1 MVDGERAVEL
11 QRLVASRSV
20 KPRTR
25 SATEMRR
32 GALRVRNHV
41 LAWGARTYVMGIVK
55 VSPDSFSADGA
66 DMIDVGAESTRPGHR
81 PISGDLERARLLP
94 ALAAIRAGAPDAIVS
109 VDTFKAGVFRA
120 AHAAGGDILNSI
132 WGARDDVIEACV
144 DTGAPLVVMHNKPVP
159 VYERDV
165 VDEVLAYLDDAAS
178 RCVRAGIPPE
188 HVILDPGIGFG
199 KLPEHNLVVL
209 GALGRLVALGFPTLI
224 GTSRKS
230 TIGKLTGRAEHYQI
244 VFRQLAE
251 ADAGIE
257 DDVFGRDPG
266 TYAARGGVVEVREH
280 FVDDVALVDGH
291 RFVVHDD
298 ERCAGVDAGLDH
310 VVARAPDRVED
321 VAAGCVRG
329 AKDAGFEGVDR
340 DDRVGGSGSDR
351 GQRGE
356 QAGAF
361 EVA

>member
-41 LAWGARTYVMGIVK
+41 LAWGARTYVMGIVN
-55 VSPDSFSADGA
+55 VSPDSFSGDGDPHAEVAAARALQQLADGA

-109 VDTFKAGVFRA
+109 VDAVKAGVFRA

-165 VDEVLAYLDDAAS
+165 VDA
-178 RCVRAGIPPE
+178 RCVRAVISPD
-188 HVILDPGIGFG
+188 HVIHVHGLGFG

-209 GALGRLVALGFPTLI
+209 SPRGRLVALGFPTL
-224 GTSRKS
+224 
-230 TIGKLTGRAEHYQI
+230 
-244 VFRQLAE
+244 
-251 ADAGIE
+251 
-257 DDVFGRDPG
+257 
-266 TYAARGGVVEVREH
+266 
-280 FVDDVALVDGH
+280 
-291 RFVVHDD
+291 
-298 ERCAGVDAGLDH
+298 
-310 VVARAPDRVED
+310 
-321 VAAGCVRG
+321 
-329 AKDAGFEGVDR
+329 
-340 DDRVGGSGSDR
+340 
-351 GQRGE
+351 
-356 QAGAF
+356 
-361 EVA
+361 